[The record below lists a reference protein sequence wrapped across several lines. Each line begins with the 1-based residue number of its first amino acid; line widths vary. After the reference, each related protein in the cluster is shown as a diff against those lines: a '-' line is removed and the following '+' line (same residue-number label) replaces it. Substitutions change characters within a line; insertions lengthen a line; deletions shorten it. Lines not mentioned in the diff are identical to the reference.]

1 MGLVLRLFWYI
12 LGTLYINLYTVC
24 FMYPNKFLL
33 IVIVVCYFS
42 GRSRRFAVLTLVDK
56 DVKLCPRCI
65 SGIPC

>member
-33 IVIVVCYFS
+33 IVVVVVCHRKVTYVDWKIRMS
-42 GRSRRFAVLTLVDK
+42 LTHQTSIHQFK
-56 DVKLCPRCI
+56 EK
-65 SGIPC
+65 